1 VTNYDYPA
9 NVIADSGRGTFDT
22 LLDDDGDVLP
32 IVDAF
37 CKGYA
42 EAILFAN
49 AYHYVSCDI
58 HTLAAPIPCVTCARS
73 DNLELIPDEN
83 AQYAYQGPGKWWEGI
98 GIDFTDAIDFLAAN
112 VCDLTGI
119 VVREVYADENRYLAH
134 SLIHWNAYEQH
145 GHDFALTRN
154 HHGTGFWD
162 RGYGDVGDR
171 LTQAAQA
178 YGEHSV
184 LTDDGPTVTTL

>member
-1 VTNYDYPA
+1 MTNYDYPA

-22 LLDDDGDVLP
+22 LLDDNGDVLP

-49 AYHYVSCDI
+49 AYLEVPLNGISGPAM
-58 HTLAAPIPCVTCARS
+58 TL
-73 DNLELIPDEN
+73 EPDEN

-112 VCDLTGI
+112 ACDLTGI
-119 VVREVYADENRYLAH
+119 VVREVFKDENRYIAH
-134 SLIHWNAYEQH
+134 SLIHWTVYEQH

-154 HHGTGFWD
+154 GHGTGFWD
-162 RGYGDVGDR
+162 RGYGVVGGR
-171 LTQAAQA
+171 LTEAAQA